1 MHVGMTVRGRVRDGR
16 LHVDAAVDLPD
27 DTEVE
32 LALIVDE
39 EAEPSSDFRSQLDAL
54 LHASKAELA
63 AGAVIPFD
71 EILAEI

>member
-32 LALIVDE
+32 LALIVDQDD
-39 EAEPSSDFRSQLDAL
+39 EPNSEVRSQLDARL
-54 LHASKAELA
+54 CASKAELA

-71 EILAEI
+71 EVLAKI